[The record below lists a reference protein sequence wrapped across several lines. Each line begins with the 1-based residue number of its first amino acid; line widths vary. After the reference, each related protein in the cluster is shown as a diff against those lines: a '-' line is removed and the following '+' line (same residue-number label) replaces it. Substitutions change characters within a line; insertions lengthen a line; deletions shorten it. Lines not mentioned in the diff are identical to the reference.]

1 MRKLTGQH
9 FVEDVVVSLVRRV
22 RNDPGLLQ
30 EVLRH
35 LGTRD
40 DATIEHDLEVL
51 AEPGGVVVAKGLGVP
66 EALQEG

>member
-40 DATIEHDLEVL
+40 DAAIEHDFEVL
-51 AEPGGVVVAKGLGVP
+51 AEPGGVVVAKGLGVA
-66 EALQEG
+66 EALQEW